1 MVGYQLAES
10 LHETGKNLAA
20 GGIAGSMGI
29 FIGQPLDMIK
39 VRMQTEQKRYATG
52 LACFL
57 DMVRKEGFLSLYRG
71 MAAPV
76 MGQFVQNALIFA
88 GESVALRYL
97 EPDMKFQQNMSSK
110 TVMNVFMAGSFGG
123 LLQCLVLVPAD
134 LVKCKLQVDH
144 AGGGKPTY
152 AGTIDCIRHIVRTEG
167 VGGLYKGFS
176 VTALREVPAFGI
188 YFFVYRYSLA
198 AMTAAA
204 AAAPATAAAPF
215 RATAADTSSS
225 AARGGPLAL
234 AGASQCDAA
243 DAFYSSPSSSPPPS
257 SSSAA
262 PSAPPA
268 SPPAA
273 GNDDGPGLPTLI
285 AGGLAGCASWLV
297 IYPVDVVK
305 SHVQTGSTGGST
317 NGLTV
322 ARELYRQYG
331 IRAFTRG
338 LGVTM
343 LRAFPVNAT
352 VFYALET
359 LKKRFGI
366 Q

>member
-1 MVGYQLAES
+1 
-10 LHETGKNLAA
+10 
-20 GGIAGSMGI
+20 
-29 FIGQPLDMIK
+29 
-39 VRMQTEQKRYATG
+39 
-52 LACFL
+52 
-57 DMVRKEGFLSLYRG
+57 
-71 MAAPV
+71 
-76 MGQFVQNALIFA
+76 
-88 GESVALRYL
+88 
-97 EPDMKFQQNMSSK
+97 MKFQQNMSSK

-152 AGTIDCIRHIVRTEG
+152 AGNIDCIRHIVRTEG
-167 VGGLYKGFS
+167 VGGLYKGFA

-198 AMTAAA
+198 AM
-204 AAAPATAAAPF
+204 TAAAPF

-243 DAFYSSPSSSPPPS
+243 DTFYSSPPS
-257 SSSAA
+257 SSSSSSAT

-305 SHVQTGSTGGST
+305 SHVQTGSTGSST

>member
-10 LHETGKNLAA
+10 LNETGKNLAA

-39 VRMQTEQKRYATG
+39 IRMQTEQRRYTTA
-52 LACFL
+52 LACFV

-76 MGQFVQNALIFA
+76 LGQFVQNALIFA

-134 LVKCKLQVDH
+134 LVKCKLQVDQ
-144 AGGGKPTY
+144 AGGASGRRPTY
-152 AGTIDCIRHIVRTEG
+152 AGNIDCIRQVVRADG
-167 VGGLYKGFS
+167 IGGLYKGFAI
-176 VTALREVPAFGI
+176 TALREVPAFGI
-188 YFFVYRYSLA
+188 YFFVYRYSLQ
-198 AMTAAA
+198 AMSTTA
-204 AAAPATAAAPF
+204 AAAPAAYSAADDNKTVTAA
-215 RATAADTSSS
+215 RA
-225 AARGGPLAL
+225 GPIVL

-243 DAFYSSPSSSPPPS
+243 DAFPS
-257 SSSAA
+257 SSSGAA
-262 PSAPPA
+262 PAAPPA
-268 SPPAA
+268 
-273 GNDDGPGLPTLI
+273 GDDGPGLSTLV

-305 SHVQTGSTGGST
+305 SHVQTGSTGAST

-359 LKKRFGI
+359 LKQRFGI
-366 Q
+366 R